1 MKGKLYL
8 VETKDKTRSVSH
20 PIPSQSVVDC
30 KVWVSECEKDIFL
43 LLDSSWLTI
52 IYFQCGVKGSGSGDY
67 ISGGLEAKKHAHPW
81 QVKFKQKT
89 SS

>member
-1 MKGKLYL
+1 MSFAN
-8 VETKDKTRSVSH
+8 ETDESYEYEELLQET
-20 PIPSQSVVDC
+20 DNC
-30 KVWVSECEKDIFL
+30 KVWVFEYEKDIFL
-43 LLDSSWLTI
+43 LLNSSWLTI

>member
-1 MKGKLYL
+1 MSFAN
-8 VETKDKTRSVSH
+8 ETDESYEYEELLQE
-20 PIPSQSVVDC
+20 PDNC
-30 KVWVSECEKDIFL
+30 KVFVFECEKDIFL
-43 LLDSSWLTI
+43 LLNSSWLTI